1 MPYRFVRRAY
11 ARLHR
16 WAEAGWAGPA
26 VGTWNLMQGSVVP
39 GPTDALLAPLAVADP
54 PRAFPL
60 ALWATAGAVI
70 GGSIAYVIGV
80 TAFDS
85 VGVRVL
91 DWVGVSRATVEARR
105 AMFVDHGWWVI
116 ALSSLTPMP
125 SKIVCLA
132 AGAFGVPPLL
142 FATALLVGRGA
153 RFAVVAA
160 LCALVGRRIARDAA
174 RAAETADDSGGAGDA
189 TDVV

>member
-1 MPYRFVRRAY
+1 MPLTLFRRAY
-11 ARLHR
+11 AALHR

-26 VGTWNLMQGSVVP
+26 VGTWNLLQGAAVP
-39 GPTDALLAPLAVADP
+39 GPTDGLLAPLALADP

-60 ALWATAGAVI
+60 AGWATAGAVV
-70 GGSIAYVIGV
+70 GGCIAYAVGV

-85 VGVRVL
+85 VGVRLL
-91 DWVGVSRATVEARR
+91 DWVGVTRAAVEAKR
-105 AMFVDHGWWVI
+105 ALFVDHGWWVI

-132 AGAFGVPPLL
+132 AGAFGVPPVV

-153 RFAVVAA
+153 RFVVVAG
-160 LCALVGRRIARDAA
+160 LCSIVGRRLARDAA
-174 RAAETADDSGGAGDA
+174 LAADAEATAER
-189 TDVV
+189 